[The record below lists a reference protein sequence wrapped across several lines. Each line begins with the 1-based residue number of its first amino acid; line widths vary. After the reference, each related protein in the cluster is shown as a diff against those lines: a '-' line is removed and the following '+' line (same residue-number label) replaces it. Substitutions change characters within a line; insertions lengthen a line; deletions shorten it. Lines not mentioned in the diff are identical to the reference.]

1 MGGLRRSEHA
11 AVLKRERPKAGA
23 RFGFFMPLDQGTI
36 HRFTMLE
43 RAVRS
48 LAKQGRFEDSLKLL
62 DELLSLAPQDPG
74 LSKSKVRFASEL
86 IKQAA
91 MAQRISDAA
100 AILERLEKSVPA
112 SHLSS
117 VEKGLLAKAKEDLY
131 SL

>member
-1 MGGLRRSEHA
+1 
-11 AVLKRERPKAGA
+11 
-23 RFGFFMPLDQGTI
+23 MPLDQGTV

-62 DELLSLAPQDPG
+62 DELFSLAPQDPG
-74 LSKSKVRFASEL
+74 LSKSKARFASEL

-100 AILERLEKSVPA
+100 AILERFEKSVPE